1 MIKKVCLCGMIAV
14 SLAVTACQ
22 GKKDSQTDKAV
33 QKKSENVASYASL
46 AQKFLRGAQATD
58 KKMMYEAAGL
68 TTATVDGCREKLI
81 HPTQY
86 KQSADQRKS
95 CENVLRISG
104 EVDYFIGKI
113 VKIFPKTSSFQVT
126 KTESS
131 ADPSGIQRFDHT
143 ITITYN
149 TMAEAITDKTGKLVK
164 SMVVHLLQTSGS
176 FEGQVIHSFSFD
188 SKGFDRFV
196 DKDFQVVS
204 YF

>member
-1 MIKKVCLCGMIAV
+1 MNKIVWLCGLIAV
-14 SLAVTACQ
+14 SLAVSGCQ
-22 GKKDSQTDKAV
+22 GKGDGQTGKAV
-33 QKKSENVASYASL
+33 QKTTENVAKNAGL
-46 AQKFLRGAQATD
+46 ALMFLRGAQAND
-58 KKMMYEAAGL
+58 KKIMYEAAGL
-68 TTATVDGCREKLI
+68 TTAAVDDCREKLI
-81 HPTQY
+81 HPTKY
-86 KQSADQRKS
+86 TQSAEQRKAS
-95 CENVLRISG
+95 ENILRISG
-104 EVDYFIGKI
+104 EIDYFIGKI
-113 VKIFPKTSSFQVT
+113 VKIFPKSANFQVT
-126 KTESS
+126 KTESI